1 MKKTN
6 LILPVLTRKNAF
18 RCGVVA
24 LALVTMTGCKDDAPG
39 IDGPGGNDVTE
50 TVEGVDLS
58 VLSNPALAK
67 TYYNSKLFGSRAAN
81 DVPEFPV
88 MPEIPTADELAAMIS
103 LDDTYKA
110 NPYALYIKLPQGS
123 TESDIPTTVSPQIY
137 VPAGDYNSL
146 SAPLKIIYT
155 SDGYNDANN
164 NWTWIPG
171 LYKEVNLE
179 SPKFYIDGNVTIG
192 GTGSNTEMEIHI
204 LNGGKLTDKSI
215 LQSNTVVYVHR
226 GGDIL
231 RASQSGDKNIHIEGT
246 LVSEADLVHG
256 DIDFE
261 LMGECYTT
269 GKLHGKNITLV
280 GGKVYAGC
288 AVTAEDTIYLTG
300 NNSIISAGYVSAPVV
315 ELAGNEPLTV
325 LLRDGGY
332 LHATNKLSL
341 KDVGNVF
348 VRAEDG
354 HYAMVETKVLDVN
367 DKDLRGTFYNVA
379 VNYDSQSGTL
389 EKAADE
395 TEVTLAWNE
404 SVKVKEQIDY
414 TVEDGDDCAPKVIE
428 GPTTNPTP
436 DPTPDPELEN
446 IGSIEPAEHSH
457 PISATSIFTVGNDAY
472 VSWHTQGTGFHG
484 CIEHLTVDNGT
495 VTLNSYLE
503 TAPTNSTYG
512 AIDFNHVIF
521 DNGKI
526 FVAGDHPDKGG
537 ILGWINCDG
546 GTFPTGN
553 TAKLNLITLYK
564 EQYVTAAGDT
574 VYSNGGSG
582 NCIIRNGEYYQT
594 ASVAGFETFNVADF
608 TEATWKLKSVAK
620 LPSWKFDPSL
630 AEAPVNPWER
640 DGSRT
645 GKHIATDGAKV
656 VMLSLINRD
665 KAANTANASVKVFN
679 ATDINYENEIASY
692 VVEDV
697 LLSPVDGKDV
707 IAIEGND
714 IWVCLGQG
722 GVKHLALAGNT
733 LTEVASFRLTDKS
746 KEELKGWE
754 MSTKEAAAAC
764 ANGLAVDKDYVYI
777 AHGAAGLIVLKKN
790 DLSFVTRTRHN
801 GGNSANYISLHPN
814 GYIYVAYGK
823 SKVQVFA
830 WK

>member
-81 DVPEFPV
+81 DVPESPV
-88 MPEIPTADELAAMIS
+88 MPETPTADELAAMIQLPADYNGNWITVNVPADMKEADFNEQI
-103 LDDTYKA
+103 LDR
-110 NPYALYIKLPQGS
+110 S
-123 TESDIPTTVSPQIY
+123 IY
-137 VPAGDYNSL
+137 VPAGANVSALSSSITVTFVHQYQNSDNQYWQKPVTL
-146 SAPLKIIYT
+146 DNLKYYL
-155 SDGYNDANN
+155 DG
-164 NWTWIPG
+164 
-171 LYKEVNLE
+171 EVTCN
-179 SPKFYIDGNVTIG
+179 

-204 LNGGKLTDKSI
+204 LNGGKLIDKSI

-231 RASQSGDKNIHIEGT
+231 RASQNGDKNIHIEGT

-348 VRAEDG
+348 VRAEEGD
-354 HYAMVETKVLDVN
+354 YAMVETKVLDVN

-564 EQYVTAAGDT
+564 EQYVTATGDT

>member
-24 LALVTMTGCKDDAPG
+24 LALVTITGCKDDAPG

-50 TVEGVDLS
+50 TVEGIDLS

-81 DVPEFPV
+81 DVPEFPG
-88 MPEIPTADELAAMIS
+88 MPEIPTADELAAMIQLPADYNGNWITVNVPADVKEADFNEQI
-103 LDDTYKA
+103 LDR
-110 NPYALYIKLPQGS
+110 S
-123 TESDIPTTVSPQIY
+123 IY
-137 VPAGDYNSL
+137 VPAGANVSALSSSITVTFVHQYQNSDNQYWQKPVTL
-146 SAPLKIIYT
+146 DNLKYYL
-155 SDGYNDANN
+155 DG
-164 NWTWIPG
+164 
-171 LYKEVNLE
+171 EVTCN
-179 SPKFYIDGNVTIG
+179 

-204 LNGGKLTDKSI
+204 LNGGKLIDKSI

-231 RASQSGDKNIHIEGT
+231 RASQNGDKNIHIEGT

-348 VRAEDG
+348 VRAEEGD
-354 HYAMVETKVLDVN
+354 YAMVETNVLDVN
-367 DKDLRGTFYNVA
+367 NKDLRGTFYNVA
-379 VNYDSQSGTL
+379 VNYDSQIGTE
-389 EKAADE
+389 EKGANE

-428 GPTTNPTP
+428 GPKDDPTP

>member
-50 TVEGVDLS
+50 TVEGIDLS

-81 DVPEFPV
+81 DVPEFPG
-88 MPEIPTADELAAMIS
+88 MPEIPTAGELAAMIQLPADYNGNWITVNVPADVKEADFNEQI
-103 LDDTYKA
+103 LDR
-110 NPYALYIKLPQGS
+110 S
-123 TESDIPTTVSPQIY
+123 IY
-137 VPAGDYNSL
+137 VPAGANVSALSSSITVTFVHQYQNSDNQYWQKPVTL
-146 SAPLKIIYT
+146 DNLKYYL
-155 SDGYNDANN
+155 DG
-164 NWTWIPG
+164 
-171 LYKEVNLE
+171 EVTCN
-179 SPKFYIDGNVTIG
+179 

-204 LNGGKLTDKSI
+204 LNGGKLIDKSI

-231 RASQSGDKNIHIEGT
+231 RASQNGDKNIHIEGT

-315 ELAGNEPLTV
+315 ELAGNSPLEI

-332 LHATNKLSL
+332 LLATDQLRL
-341 KDVGNVF
+341 KNIGNVF
-348 VRAEDG
+348 VRAEEGD
-354 HYAMVETKVLDVN
+354 YAMVETNVLDVN
-367 DKDLRGTFYNVA
+367 NKDLKGTFYNVA
-379 VNYDSQSGTL
+379 VKYNTQSGTL

-395 TEVTLAWNE
+395 TEVVLEWNE
-404 SVKVKEQIDY
+404 SVKVNEESDY
-414 TVEDGDDCAPKVIE
+414 TVENSDDDCAPKVIE
-428 GPTTNPTP
+428 GPKDDPTP

-656 VMLSLINRD
+656 VMLTLINRD

>member
-88 MPEIPTADELAAMIS
+88 MPETPTADELAAMIQ
-103 LDDTYKA
+103 
-110 NPYALYIKLPQGS
+110 LPADYNGNW
-123 TESDIPTTVSPQIY
+123 ITVNVPADVKEADFNEQILNRSIY
-137 VPAGDYNSL
+137 VPAGANVSALSSSITVTFVHQYQNSDNQYWQKPVTL
-146 SAPLKIIYT
+146 DNLKYYL
-155 SDGYNDANN
+155 DG
-164 NWTWIPG
+164 
-171 LYKEVNLE
+171 EVTCN
-179 SPKFYIDGNVTIG
+179 

-204 LNGGKLTDKSI
+204 LNGGKLIDKSI

-231 RASQSGDKNIHIEGT
+231 CASQNGEKNIHIEGT

-354 HYAMVETKVLDVN
+354 HYAMVETDVLDVN
-367 DKDLRGTFYNVA
+367 NKDLKGTFNNVA
-379 VNYDSQSGTL
+379 VKYDNQIGTQ

-395 TEVTLAWNE
+395 TKVVLDWNE
-404 SVKVKEQIDY
+404 NVKVNEEIDY

-428 GPTTNPTP
+428 GPKDDPTP
-436 DPTPDPELEN
+436 GPTPDPELEN

-564 EQYVTAAGDT
+564 EQYVNAAGDT

-692 VVEDV
+692 LVEDV

>member
-24 LALVTMTGCKDDAPG
+24 LALVTITGCKDDAPG

-50 TVEGVDLS
+50 TVEGIDLS

-81 DVPEFPV
+81 DVPEFPG
-88 MPEIPTADELAAMIS
+88 MPEIPTAGELAAMIQLPADYNGNWITVNVPADVKEADFNEQI
-103 LDDTYKA
+103 LDR
-110 NPYALYIKLPQGS
+110 S
-123 TESDIPTTVSPQIY
+123 IY
-137 VPAGDYNSL
+137 VPAGANVSALSSSITVTFVHQYQNSDNQYWQKPVTL
-146 SAPLKIIYT
+146 DNLKYYL
-155 SDGYNDANN
+155 DG
-164 NWTWIPG
+164 
-171 LYKEVNLE
+171 EVTCN
-179 SPKFYIDGNVTIG
+179 

-204 LNGGKLTDKSI
+204 LNGGKLIDKSI

-315 ELAGNEPLTV
+315 ELAGNSPLEI

-332 LHATNKLSL
+332 LLATEQLNL
-341 KDVGNVF
+341 KNIGNVF
-348 VRAEDG
+348 VRAEEGD
-354 HYAMVETKVLDVN
+354 YAMVETKVLDVN

-446 IGSIEPAEHSH
+446 IGSIEPAEHQH

-692 VVEDV
+692 VIEDV

>member
-24 LALVTMTGCKDDAPG
+24 LALVTITGCKDDAPG

-50 TVEGVDLS
+50 TVEGIDLS

-81 DVPEFPV
+81 DVPEFPG
-88 MPEIPTADELAAMIS
+88 MPEIPTADELAAMIQLPADYNGNWITVNVPADVKEADFNEQI
-103 LDDTYKA
+103 LDR
-110 NPYALYIKLPQGS
+110 S
-123 TESDIPTTVSPQIY
+123 IY
-137 VPAGDYNSL
+137 VPAGANVSALSSSITVTFVHQYQNSDNQYWQKPVTL
-146 SAPLKIIYT
+146 DNLKYYL
-155 SDGYNDANN
+155 DG
-164 NWTWIPG
+164 
-171 LYKEVNLE
+171 EVTCN
-179 SPKFYIDGNVTIG
+179 

-204 LNGGKLTDKSI
+204 LNGGKLIDKSI

-231 RASQSGDKNIHIEGT
+231 RASQNGDKNIHIEGT

-300 NNSIISAGYVSAPVV
+300 NNSIILAGYVSAPVV

-348 VRAEDG
+348 VRAEEGD
-354 HYAMVETKVLDVN
+354 YAMVETNVLDVN
-367 DKDLRGTFYNVA
+367 NKDLRGTFYNVA
-379 VNYDSQSGTL
+379 VNYDSQIGTE
-389 EKAADE
+389 EKGANE

-428 GPTTNPTP
+428 GPKDDPTP

>member
-24 LALVTMTGCKDDAPG
+24 LALVTITGCKDDAPG

-50 TVEGVDLS
+50 TVEGIDLS

-81 DVPEFPV
+81 DVPEFPG
-88 MPEIPTADELAAMIS
+88 MPEIPTAGELAAMIQLPADYNGNWITVNVPADVKEADFNEQI
-103 LDDTYKA
+103 LDR
-110 NPYALYIKLPQGS
+110 S
-123 TESDIPTTVSPQIY
+123 IY
-137 VPAGDYNSL
+137 VPAGANVSALSSSITVTFVHQYQNSDNQYWQKPVTL
-146 SAPLKIIYT
+146 DNLKYYL
-155 SDGYNDANN
+155 DG
-164 NWTWIPG
+164 
-171 LYKEVNLE
+171 EVTCN
-179 SPKFYIDGNVTIG
+179 

-204 LNGGKLTDKSI
+204 LNGGKLIDKSI

-315 ELAGNEPLTV
+315 ELAGNSPLEI

-332 LHATNKLSL
+332 LLATEQLNL
-341 KDVGNVF
+341 KNIGNVF
-348 VRAEDG
+348 VRAEEGD
-354 HYAMVETKVLDVN
+354 YAMVETKVLDVN

-428 GPTTNPTP
+428 GPKDDPTP

-564 EQYVTAAGDT
+564 EQYVNAAGDT

>member
-39 IDGPGGNDVTE
+39 IDGPGCNDVTE
-50 TVEGVDLS
+50 TVEGIDLS

-81 DVPEFPV
+81 DVPEFPG
-88 MPEIPTADELAAMIS
+88 MPEIPTTDELAAMIQLPADYNGNWITVNVPADMKEDDFNEQI
-103 LDDTYKA
+103 LDR
-110 NPYALYIKLPQGS
+110 S
-123 TESDIPTTVSPQIY
+123 IY
-137 VPAGDYNSL
+137 VPAGANVSALSSSITVTFVHQYQNSDNQYWQKPVTL
-146 SAPLKIIYT
+146 DNLKYYL
-155 SDGYNDANN
+155 DG
-164 NWTWIPG
+164 
-171 LYKEVNLE
+171 EVTCN
-179 SPKFYIDGNVTIG
+179 

-204 LNGGKLTDKSI
+204 LNGGKLIDKSI

-231 RASQSGDKNIHIEGT
+231 RASQNGDKNIHIEGT

-332 LHATNKLSL
+332 LYAENELRL
-341 KDVGNVF
+341 KDVSEKLC
-348 VRAEDG
+348 VRAEEG
-354 HYAMVETKVLDVN
+354 AYAMVKTNVLDVN
-367 DKDLRGTFYNVA
+367 NKDLRGTFYNVA
-379 VNYDSQSGTL
+379 VNYDSQIGTE
-389 EKAADE
+389 EKGANE

-428 GPTTNPTP
+428 GPKDDPTP
-436 DPTPDPELEN
+436 APTPDPELEN